1 LPTILMVSWQ
11 TTTASLFSRF
21 TVKQLVKR
29 GASVEK
35 LRKNIGAI
43 ERLYPQ
49 HPPGFEFAYDHPLPH
64 CDAEW
69 VRAKAGRTD
78 RVILHFPGGAY
89 VARLPNLERMMMSRI
104 CRAANAHA
112 RIVFYRLAPEH
123 PFPAGH
129 EDCLAA
135 YRQLLDLGI
144 AAGRIVLS
152 GISAGGGMAL
162 GIAMAIRD
170 QGWPAPAGVVALS
183 ALTDLTDPHAEG
195 SSRVV
200 NARRDPVLS
209 GKRGMEMRE
218 IYVGGVAERLTHPY
232 VSPMHGDFAG
242 LPPLF
247 FQVGSTEILL
257 DDSRR
262 CAELAHAAGVTTEL
276 DLWERMPHGWQAMP
290 FVPESERAIERIGD
304 FVRSSCP

>member
-1 LPTILMVSWQ
+1 MVSWQ
-11 TTTASLFSRF
+11 TTTASLFSRL
-21 TVKQLVKR
+21 TVKQLVRR

-49 HPPGFEFAYDHPLPH
+49 HPPGFEFGHDHPLPH

-69 VRAKAGRTD
+69 VRAKGGRTD
-78 RVILHFPGGAY
+78 RMILHFPGGAY
-89 VARLPNLERMMMSRI
+89 VARLPNLERTMVSRI

-129 EDCLAA
+129 EDCLNA

-144 AAGRIVLS
+144 AADRIVLS

-170 QGWPAPAGVVALS
+170 QGLPPPAGVIALS
-183 ALTDLTDPHAEG
+183 ALTDLTDPHAED

-209 GKRGMEMRE
+209 GKRGMQMRE

-232 VSPMHGDFAG
+232 VSPAHGEFAG

-262 CAELAHAAGVTTEL
+262 CAELAHAAGVPAEV
-276 DLWERMPHGWQAMP
+276 DLWERMPHGWQGMP

-304 FVRSSCP
+304 FVRSCCP